1 MYLKRPHLRTT
12 GVEMWLAELCS
23 FSSEHL
29 SFWIM
34 YRSPSAL
41 QRGAGWLTLGEMGS
55 GEFYVA
61 KSTVGRDP
69 IHSQL
74 DTRGS
79 TASTRIKEVRSVG
92 AMGAGN

>member
-1 MYLKRPHLRTT
+1 MSLKRPHLRTT
-12 GVEMWLAELCS
+12 GVEMLVELCS

-29 SFWIM
+29 SFWMM

-41 QRGAGWLTLGEMGS
+41 QRGAGWLTLGEMGA
-55 GEFYVA
+55 GEFYV
-61 KSTVGRDP
+61 TETTEGRDL

-79 TASTRIKEVRSVG
+79 TASTRIEEVR
-92 AMGAGN
+92 